1 MDLAA
6 LFEPGTHS
14 FSGTVK
20 SWQNGFAE
28 IITDSGISIPLVAE
42 GQPPLPEG
50 TRITFSA
57 RKYRPL
63 YQMLDVKAR

>member
-14 FSGTVK
+14 FNGTVK
-20 SWQNGFAE
+20 SWRNGFAE
-28 IITDSGISIPLVAE
+28 VITDSGISIPLVAE
-42 GQPPLPEG
+42 GQTPMAEG
-50 TRITFSA
+50 TRITITA

-63 YQMLDVKAR
+63 YQMLEVKQR